1 MLRRG
6 HPSRRIFRR
15 SCCRPTER
23 RPTTMAA
30 AVRQASTR
38 LQSLLTRGADVLR
51 SEVAPTVRKS
61 YNELME
67 KNAGAHVQDRRRPRG
82 VG

>member
-1 MLRRG
+1 
-6 HPSRRIFRR
+6 
-15 SCCRPTER
+15 
-23 RPTTMAA
+23 MAA

-51 SEVAPTVRKS
+51 NEVAPTVRKS

-67 KNAGAHVQDRRRPRG
+67 KNAGAWLLVAVVSTLPMA
-82 VG
+82 

>member
-1 MLRRG
+1 
-6 HPSRRIFRR
+6 
-15 SCCRPTER
+15 
-23 RPTTMAA
+23 MAA

-51 SEVAPTVRKS
+51 NEVAPTVRKS

-67 KNAGAHVQDRRRPRG
+67 KNAGAWLLVAVVNSARGLTGPWTDRQSMW
-82 VG
+82 

>member
-1 MLRRG
+1 
-6 HPSRRIFRR
+6 
-15 SCCRPTER
+15 
-23 RPTTMAA
+23 MAA

-51 SEVAPTVRKS
+51 NEVAPTVRKS

-67 KNAGAHVQDRRRPRG
+67 KNAGAWLLVA
-82 VG
+82 VVSTLA